1 MRKTAQARAISLNQA
16 ATDPN
21 RRSDEPSKD
30 GVDSNNGTTTS
41 QVSSITATAAAT
53 QNGQS
58 PAEAIAAVAAAAF
71 PRQALEL
78 VDEVLQVLKTT
89 FPLLIL
95 SLETMVDQLHQK
107 FKPPQEDDIYRH
119 ICLLLQEAIQVCIA
133 NAALRKTL
141 ILVTELRCENE
152 QC

>member
-1 MRKTAQARAISLNQA
+1 MQALFYPLRTYREELQLLRKTAQARAISLNQ
-16 ATDPN
+16 TIVDPN
-21 RRSDEPSKD
+21 RRPDEPPKD
-30 GVDSNNGTTTS
+30 GMDGNNGITTG
-41 QVSSITATAAAT
+41 QVSNTTTAAAST

-119 ICLLLQEAIQVCIA
+119 ICLLLQEAIQV
-133 NAALRKTL
+133 
-141 ILVTELRCENE
+141 
-152 QC
+152 